1 MGRWKNFCQS
11 ITVLLRTTLTRT
23 IGLQHHTSVS
33 VTDTVTEVMNQVRL
47 ECLCKGWSEL
57 VMIFGSWKGS
67 NYNRKLL
74 GERFFKSLP
83 LTFLSRI
90 ITNALNMELIFTFR
104 SIKLSFGL
112 QEFQLGII
120 TEDTMG
126 QVPQFVAG

>member
-1 MGRWKNFCQS
+1 MEEFLSVYNSPSQDYPHPDDRA
-11 ITVLLRTTLTRT
+11 TR
-23 IGLQHHTSVS
+23 HTSVS

-57 VMIFGSWKGS
+57 VMIGSWKGS
-67 NYNRKLL
+67 NYNQKLL
-74 GERFFKSLP
+74 GERFFRSLP

-112 QEFQLGII
+112 QEFQFGII
-120 TEDTMG
+120 SEDTMG

>member
-1 MGRWKNFCQS
+1 
-11 ITVLLRTTLTRT
+11 
-23 IGLQHHTSVS
+23 
-33 VTDTVTEVMNQVRL
+33 
-47 ECLCKGWSEL
+47 
-57 VMIFGSWKGS
+57 MIFGSWKGS

-74 GERFFKSLP
+74 GERFFRSLP

-90 ITNALNMELIFTFR
+90 ITNALNVELIFTFR

-112 QEFQLGII
+112 QEFQFGII